1 MFVKNYYLNWT
12 AGRANILLKF
22 TYFCNFGRDFYGV
35 FLFPK
40 TPASCCKKNWNN
52 LCCTVLLFAW
62 AQKICLRFLKSYF
75 KLEMLILLTFVVSF
89 EVDMLKLKSYFSDKK
104 TSSVKSDTNVSRE
117 AIGNYRGKILKKPSI
132 IDRSWS
138 PAKLLI
144 DIFSFFEFKVRTCSF
159 QSLSL

>member
-1 MFVKNYYLNWT
+1 MSQIFKILFQTGDV
-12 AGRANILLKF
+12 NIVDL
-22 TYFCNFGRDFYGV
+22 RGV
-35 FLFPK
+35 IW
-40 TPASCCKKNWNN
+40 SRY
-52 LCCTVLLFAW
+52 
-62 AQKICLRFLKSYF
+62 AQ
-75 KLEMLILLTFVVSF
+75 
-89 EVDMLKLKSYFSDKK
+89 LKSYFSDKK

-138 PAKLLI
+138 PAKSLI